1 MLFDFAIIG
10 GGIVGISTARSL
22 LLSKPES
29 KIVIF
34 EKEDD
39 LAKHQ
44 TGRNSGVIHAGVY
57 YQPGSLK
64 ATFCKEGAEATLGF
78 CDERGIA
85 VERCGKLI
93 VATDQLELDRLQGLE
108 ERTVANSIQFE
119 R

>member
-44 TGRNSGVIHAGVY
+44 TGRNSGVIHAG
-57 YQPGSLK
+57 PSKSRSIAIAAISSALS
-64 ATFCKEGAEATLGF
+64 AS
-78 CDERGIA
+78 DEKNCA
-85 VERCGKLI
+85 AMI
-93 VATDQLELDRLQGLE
+93 V
-108 ERTVANSIQFE
+108 
-119 R
+119 